1 MKKLI
6 TCMLILA
13 LSLSVLSAGAFAAD
27 AGTVS
32 MSFEE
37 VGLALE
43 LPEAFVK
50 TKGMVEPYALG
61 ELVPGITLMMFA
73 YTGMNQDEFQAL
85 MGSEKLT
92 KEQEDALMKA
102 MGNIAYVFSIDGGRN
117 AGDILEIVQIPNV
130 TEADFTE
137 VGKAEDVTFYL
148 FLDKETDK
156 AFLSDL
162 APEFAEEFAALQSKL
177 PEVLKAARFSVPRPV
192 GSELVGRVLRFET
205 RDIDGNPVKSE
216 DIFAKNEITMVNVW
230 ATWCGPCRSELEELG
245 EIDRRLAAKDCAVLG
260 ICIDAD
266 EAADEAKDMIK
277 QYRMDYLNILPFDN
291 LDDDLMIQGYPTTVF
306 VGRDG
311 TILALP
317 VIGVPNELSF
327 YEETIDSLLAGET
340 PAENDS
346 ADDAATTVPSQN
358 GKYNVHV
365 RNSEGEAVE
374 GVTIQFC
381 SDESCTLGKT
391 DASGLASFEA
401 AEGQVYTIH
410 VLKVPEG
417 VEKTG
422 EEFKTLDICS
432 DVYIVLQK
440 TA

>member
-13 LSLSVLSAGAFAAD
+13 LSLSAIGSGAFAAD

-32 MSFEE
+32 MNFEE
-37 VGLALE
+37 VGLAFE
-43 LPEAFVK
+43 LPEEFVK
-50 TKGMVEPYALG
+50 TKGILEPYPIG
-61 ELVPGITLMMFA
+61 ELASGITFMMFS
-73 YTGMNQDEFQAL
+73 YTAMTPDELKAL
-85 MGSEKLT
+85 EESEAIT
-92 KEQEDALMKA
+92 KEQEDALVNA
-102 MGNIAYVFSIDGGRN
+102 MGNLAYVFSIDGGRN
-117 AGDILEIVQIPNV
+117 AGDILETLQIPTV

-137 VGKAEDVTFYL
+137 IGKAEDVTFYL

-156 AFLSDL
+156 AFLSGI
-162 APEFAEEFAALQSKL
+162 APEFAEEFTTLQSKL
-177 PEVLKAARFSVPRPV
+177 PEVLKAGTFSVPRPI

-205 RDIDGNPVKSE
+205 KDIDGNPVKSE

-245 EIDRRLAAKDCAVLG
+245 EIDRRLAAKNCAVVG

-266 EAADEAKDMIK
+266 EAKDEAKEMMK
-277 QYRMDYLNILPFDN
+277 QYRMDYLNILPFDD
-291 LDDDLMIQGYPTTVF
+291 LDEALAIQGYPTTVF

-317 VIGVPNELSF
+317 VVGVPNELSF
-327 YEETIDSLLAGET
+327 YEETIDSLLAGEA
-340 PAENDS
+340 PAGNDS
-346 ADDAATTVPSQN
+346 PDDTTTTVASSN

-381 SDESCTLGKT
+381 SDETCTLGKT
-391 DASGLASFEA
+391 DADGLASFDA
-401 AEGQVYTIH
+401 AEGQIYTIH

-422 EEFKTLDICS
+422 EEFKTLDVYS
-432 DVYIVLQK
+432 DIYIVLQK